1 MQNEQLNIFFYNWW
15 RSIDR
20 KIFITTIILIF
31 IGCLISFG
39 ATPSIAIK
47 YGLEPYYFV
56 KKHLIFTPVAFFFI
70 FFTSLF
76 SKVGIKRFF
85 LFIFLI
91 SIFFIFYSFFIG
103 IESKGSIRWV
113 YFFGYSFQPSEF
125 LKVSFIII
133 CAWIFSSKNQ
143 LKVINNQIFSFIL
156 YLFVSGL
163 ILYQPDFSMFIIIS
177 SVYFGQLF
185 INGLKWKWVIACS
198 FFFSFVFFVTY
209 FLLSNVKIRI
219 DNFFDPSTGDNYQIS
234 KSLQAIK
241 EGGLF
246 GKGPGMGTVKDNLPD
261 AHTDFIFSVIAE
273 EFGLISCLFV
283 IIFFIYLIFKIYKRV
298 KNEKYLFVILSVSGL
313 VIQLGSQIF
322 VNIGSTI
329 GLIPTTGTTLPFISY
344 GGSSM
349 ISMALNIGVIL
360 ALTKVNYKDNIA
372 SNEKEF

>member
-20 KIFITTIILIF
+20 KIFITTIILIL

-47 YGLEPYYFV
+47 YDLEPYHFV

-91 SIFFIFYSFFIG
+91 SVFFIFYSFFIG
-103 IESKGSIRWV
+103 IEIKGSMRWV

-372 SNEKEF
+372 SDEKEF

>member
-91 SIFFIFYSFFIG
+91 SVFFIFYSFFIG

-349 ISMALNIGVIL
+349 ISTALNIGVIL
-360 ALTKVNYKDNIA
+360 ALTRVNYKDNIA
-372 SNEKEF
+372 SDEKEF

>member
-91 SIFFIFYSFFIG
+91 SVFFIFYSFFIG

-163 ILYQPDFSMFIIIS
+163 ILYQPDFSMFMIIS
-177 SVYFGQLF
+177 FVYFGQLF
-185 INGLKWKWVIACS
+185 INGLKWKWIIICS

-246 GKGPGMGTVKDNLPD
+246 GKGTGMGTVKDNLPD

-349 ISMALNIGVIL
+349 ISTALNIGVIL
-360 ALTKVNYKDNIA
+360 ALTRVNYKDNIA
-372 SNEKEF
+372 SDEKEF

>member
-1 MQNEQLNIFFYNWW
+1 V
-15 RSIDR
+15 SI
-20 KIFITTIILIF
+20 
-31 IGCLISFG
+31 
-39 ATPSIAIK
+39 
-47 YGLEPYYFV
+47 
-56 KKHLIFTPVAFFFI
+56 
-70 FFTSLF
+70 
-76 SKVGIKRFF
+76 
-85 LFIFLI
+85 
-91 SIFFIFYSFFIG
+91 
-103 IESKGSIRWV
+103 
-113 YFFGYSFQPSEF
+113 
-125 LKVSFIII
+125 
-133 CAWIFSSKNQ
+133 
-143 LKVINNQIFSFIL
+143 
-156 YLFVSGL
+156 SG
-163 ILYQPDFSMFIIIS
+163 IIS

-246 GKGPGMGTVKDNLPD
+246 GKGTGMGTVKDNLPD

-349 ISMALNIGVIL
+349 ISTALNIGVIL
-360 ALTKVNYKDNIA
+360 ALTRVNYKDNIA
-372 SNEKEF
+372 SDEKEF